1 MGAISTFLDRWFAVG
16 VILHTVIM
24 GGLLSIVLVITHG

>member
-1 MGAISTFLDRWFAVG
+1 MGATTFLDRWFAVG

-24 GGLLSIVLVITHG
+24 GGLLSTVLVIAASG